1 MSTTETTT
9 TPASE
14 VDETGTGTVG
24 DELVMRVSD
33 DALAT
38 VLGIRGQEDDP
49 DLLALRVE
57 ITGSKGAEFAYDLSF
72 EELTA
77 AAEDDLVYE
86 VAPGLKVM
94 VPAATVDR
102 LRGSELD
109 LPRSSGQG
117 GLVIRNPNRP
127 DRLAGVEVE
136 LTGELP
142 DKVMQLLEQAVN
154 PALATHGGV
163 ATLVGVDEDNNV
175 FVHMGG
181 GCQGC
186 AASAATLREG
196 IRRSIKEAI
205 PEVNDVIDATDH
217 SAGENP
223 YYS

>member
-127 DRLAGVEVE
+127 DPLAGVDVE

-142 DKVMQLLEQAVN
+142 DKVTQLLEQAVN

>member
-86 VAPGLKVM
+86 VAPGL
-94 VPAATVDR
+94 
-102 LRGSELD
+102 
-109 LPRSSGQG
+109 
-117 GLVIRNPNRP
+117 
-127 DRLAGVEVE
+127 
-136 LTGELP
+136 
-142 DKVMQLLEQAVN
+142 
-154 PALATHGGV
+154 
-163 ATLVGVDEDNNV
+163 
-175 FVHMGG
+175 
-181 GCQGC
+181 
-186 AASAATLREG
+186 
-196 IRRSIKEAI
+196 
-205 PEVNDVIDATDH
+205 
-217 SAGENP
+217 
-223 YYS
+223 